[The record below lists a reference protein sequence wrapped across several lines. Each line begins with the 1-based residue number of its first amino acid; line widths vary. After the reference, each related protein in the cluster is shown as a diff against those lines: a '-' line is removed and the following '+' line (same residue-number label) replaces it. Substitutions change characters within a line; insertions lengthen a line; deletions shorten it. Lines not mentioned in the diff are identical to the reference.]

1 MSLLDEILGSVRED
15 APVRDV
21 YVCAFDTAVRSRR
34 WGLSSTFRDACGIR
48 GGAWVTGCG
57 TLLGKSAME
66 LAGYAR
72 SPKFLD
78 SSVGMAALNSLLE
91 VDDGSLVDVNAF
103 DVIRE
108 KGRGKE
114 VAVVGNFPFLTKLGG
129 VVKKLHVI
137 HRAPEEAADAMDE
150 ARRILPRV
158 SVAAIT
164 GTAFLTKTV
173 DELLSL
179 CPDDAYVI
187 MLGPTTPLTPIL
199 FDHGVDA
206 VSGSLV
212 LDDGRALP
220 CIWQGSPF
228 RKIRGLRL
236 VTMLKT

>member
-1 MSLLDEILGSVRED
+1 MRLLDEIIGSIRED
-15 APVRDV
+15 APVREV
-21 YVCAFDTAVRSRR
+21 YICAFDTAVRSGR
-34 WGLSSTFRDACGIR
+34 WGLSSTFRDDCGVR

-57 TLLGKSAME
+57 TLLEKSAME

-72 SPKFLD
+72 SQKLLD
-78 SSVGMAALNSLLE
+78 SSIGMAALNSLLE

-103 DVIRE
+103 DIIRD

-114 VAVVGNFPFLTKLGG
+114 VAVVGNFPFLTKLEG
-129 VVKKLHVI
+129 VVEKLHVI
-137 HRAPEEAADAMDE
+137 HRPPAEAADAMDE

-164 GTAFLTKTV
+164 GTAFLTKTA

-179 CPDDAYVI
+179 CRDDAYVI

-199 FDHGVDA
+199 FDYGVDA

-212 LDDGRALP
+212 LDVDRALP
-220 CIWQGSPF
+220 CIWQGAPF
-228 RKIRGLRL
+228 RRISGLRL
-236 VTMLKT
+236 VTMLK